1 MCGVVVIEL
10 NFKRKQLIIN
20 RTMSGL
26 FLISLLLCLA
36 STTFAETHY
45 HQFNVQEIAERR
57 LCRNHRIVAVNG
69 QFPGP
74 TLEVRN
80 GDSLVVKVTNSA
92 PYNVTIHWHGVRQ
105 LRNPWADGPEYVT
118 QCPIRP
124 GGSYTYRFT
133 ITDQE
138 GTLWWHAHSR
148 WLRTTVYGALV
159 IRPKLG
165 SPYPFPTPKIEFPV
179 ILGEWWDRKVISVLR
194 QALFTGAAPNISDAI
209 TINGQPGDLFRC
221 SSQGT
226 TRLSVKKGDTVLLRV
241 INAALN
247 QQLFFSV
254 ANHKLTVVATDAV
267 YTKQFTTNVIML
279 GPGQTTDVLLTADQQ
294 PGRYYMAAR
303 AYESA
308 RNAPFDNTTAT
319 AILEYKLSATTS
331 QPVLPQLPAYNDTN
345 TVTAFSNQ
353 IKSPGKVIVPM
364 KIDENLFFAV
374 GLGFFNCS
382 PGPRCQ
388 GPNNTRFGASMNNV
402 SFVLPKRASLLQAYT
417 QNIPNIYTTDFPHVP
432 PMQFDY
438 TGNVPRGLWQP
449 VKGTKLYNL
458 KFGSNVQIVLQ
469 DTSIFSTED
478 HPVHL
483 HGYHFYIVG
492 QGFGNF
498 NPATNTAGFN
508 LVDPPQRN
516 TIDVPVGGWAAIRFV
531 ADNPGVWFMHCHID
545 THLAWGFAMAF
556 IVENGVGESETL
568 LPPPFDLPQC

>member
-1 MCGVVVIEL
+1 M
-10 NFKRKQLIIN
+10 
-20 RTMSGL
+20 MSISRPTL
-26 FLISLLLCLA
+26 LLSLLLSLA
-36 STTFAETHY
+36 LTTFAETHNY
-45 HQFNVQEIAERR
+45 EFKVQEQAATR
-57 LCRNHRIVAVNG
+57 LCKNHRIVTVNG

-74 TLEVRN
+74 TIDVQN
-80 GDSLVVKVTNSA
+80 GDSLVIKVTNA
-92 PYNVTIHWHGVRQ
+92 AKYNVTIHWHGLRQ
-105 LRNPWADGPEYVT
+105 LRNPWADGPEFVT

-148 WLRTTVYGALV
+148 WLRATVYGAFV
-159 IRPKLG
+159 IRPKSG
-165 SPYPFPTPKIEFPV
+165 SSYPFPKPKIEFPV
-179 ILGEWWDRKVISVLR
+179 VLGEWWDRKVISVLR
-194 QALFTGAAPNISDAI
+194 QALFSGAAPNVSDAI

-226 TRLSVKKGDTVLLRV
+226 TKLTVNKGDTVLLRV

-267 YTKQFTTNVIML
+267 YTKQFTTNVIMV

-303 AYESA
+303 AYATA

-319 AILEYKLSATTS
+319 AILEYKSSNS
-331 QPVLPQLPAYNDTN
+331 QPILPQLPAYNDTN

-353 IKSPGKVIVPM
+353 IKSPGKVTVPT
-364 KIDENLFFAV
+364 KIDQNLFFTM
-374 GLGFFNCS
+374 GFGFFNCT

-402 SFVLPKRASLLQAYT
+402 SFVLPNRVSLLQAYT
-417 QNIPNIYTTDFPHVP
+417 QKIPNIYTPDFPPVP
-432 PMQFDY
+432 PLQFDY

-449 VKGTKLYNL
+449 VKGTKLYKL
-458 KFGSNVQIVLQ
+458 KFGSSVQIVLQ

-498 NPATNTAGFN
+498 NPSRDTGNFN

-531 ADNPGVWFMHCHID
+531 ADNPGVWLMHCHID

-568 LPPPFDLPQC
+568 LPPPSDLPQC

>member
-1 MCGVVVIEL
+1 
-10 NFKRKQLIIN
+10 
-20 RTMSGL
+20 MS
-26 FLISLLLCLA
+26 ISVQSLLLSLLLSFA
-36 STTFAETHY
+36 LTTFAETHNY
-45 HQFNVQEIAERR
+45 AFTVQEQAANR
-57 LCRNHRIVAVNG
+57 LCKNHRIVNVNG

-74 TLEVRN
+74 TLDVQN
-80 GDSLVVKVTNSA
+80 GDSVAIKVTNAS
-92 PYNVTIHWHGVRQ
+92 PYNLTIHWHGLRQ
-105 LRNPWADGPEYVT
+105 LRNPWADGPAFVT

-124 GGSYTYRFT
+124 GGSYTYKFT
-133 ITDQE
+133 IQDQE

-148 WLRTTVYGALV
+148 WLRATVYGALV
-159 IRPKLG
+159 IRPKSG
-165 SPYPFPTPKIEFPV
+165 SSYPFPTPKVEFPV

-226 TRLSVKKGDTVLLRV
+226 TKLTVNKGDTVLLRV

-254 ANHKLTVVATDAV
+254 ANHKLTVVATDAI
-267 YTKQFTTNVIML
+267 YTKQFTTNVIMV

-303 AYESA
+303 AYA
-308 RNAPFDNTTAT
+308 TAQNAPFDNTTAT
-319 AILEYKLSATTS
+319 AILEYKSATT
-331 QPVLPQLPAYNDTN
+331 QPILPQLPFYNDTN

-353 IKSPGKVIVPM
+353 IKSPGKVTVPT
-364 KIDENLFFAV
+364 KIDENLFFTM
-374 GLGFFNCS
+374 GFGFFNCT

-402 SFVLPKRASLLQAYT
+402 SFVLPNRVSLLQAYT
-417 QNIPNIYTTDFPHVP
+417 QKIPNVYTPDFPPVP
-432 PMQFDY
+432 PLQFDY

-449 VKGTKLYNL
+449 VKGTRLYKL
-458 KFGSNVQIVLQ
+458 KFGSSVQIVLQ

-498 NPATNTAGFN
+498 NPSRDTANFN

-531 ADNPGVWFMHCHID
+531 ADNPGVWLMHCHID

-568 LPPPFDLPQC
+568 LPPPSDLPKC